1 MKKKYTHD
9 EIVEKIRAVNPNIEI
24 LSKIVKIADKV
35 KAMCKIDGHVW
46 HPYVQNLLNGH
57 GCPVCAGT
65 KKVTED
71 EFKARVADILP
82 NIQIIGSLTN
92 LKSPIEVKCLTCG
105 TTWSPLA
112 ESLYRGHGCP
122 KCAGK
127 QRKMTEEIKAELAI
141 SRPDVEMLGEYHSA
155 HEKIPYRFLE
165 CGHICQI
172 STAKIKSGRG
182 CPKCAEALRGASQRG
197 SKEQLQAL
205 LDQKFGDVEVCGDY
219 VNNTTPVLFR
229 CRRCGHEWSLTPKE
243 IKISLGCPECHK
255 TGTSFVQEF
264 VLAFMVH
271 ALPEERVL
279 SRDKNA
285 IGKELD
291 IFIPGLCIAIEPG
304 SWYWHADK
312 VDSDSEKA
320 RRCLE
325 AGIELIFLF
334 DHYPEDTSLLPGTLV
349 TRNNL
354 SDPHHFDELVQLCY
368 EILART
374 GITAA
379 FSDEELE
386 SIRAEAYRAS
396 LGVTSELFKAQVER
410 VNPKIEVLGEYQ
422 GKNLK
427 VLVKCRDCGREWES
441 LARNLIRPTA
451 CPHCRCLRFHSQ
463 AEFEEALAERH
474 PCMEALDEYVDQ
486 ATKIRFRCTRR
497 NIEQAYE
504 PSYLLSNRGCRQCHN
519 VPTGDV

>member
-1 MKKKYTHD
+1 MIIFQSSSQEDMKKKYTHD

-24 LSKIVKIADKV
+24 LSKIVRIADKV

-46 HPYVQNLLNGH
+46 HPYVQNRLKGH

-65 KKVTED
+65 KKVTEN
-71 EFKARVADILP
+71 EFRARVAELFP
-82 NIQIIGSLTN
+82 NIQIIGEFTALRSH
-92 LKSPIEVKCLTCG
+92 IEVKCLTCG

-127 QRKMTEEIKAELAI
+127 QRKTTEEIKAELVI

-165 CGHICQI
+165 CGHVCQI

-182 CPKCAEALRGASQRG
+182 CPECAEALRGASQRG
-197 SKEQLQAL
+197 SREQLQAL
-205 LDQKFGDVEVCGDY
+205 LDQKFGDVEVSGDY
-219 VNNTTPVLFR
+219 VNNTTPILFR
-229 CRRCGHEWSLTPKE
+229 CRRCGHEWSLAPKE

-271 ALPEERVL
+271 ALPEEKVL
-279 SRDKNA
+279 SRDKSA

-291 IFIPGLCIAIEPG
+291 IFIPGLSIAIEPG

-312 VDSDSEKA
+312 VDSDREKA
-320 RRCLE
+320 RRCLV

-334 DHYPEDTSLLPGTLV
+334 DHYPEDTLVVPGTLV

-354 SDPHHFDELVQLCY
+354 SDSHHFDELVQLCY
-368 EILART
+368 EILARAGVVKKFT
-374 GITAA
+374 G
-379 FSDEELE
+379 EELE
-386 SIRAEAYRAS
+386 AIRAEAYRAS
-396 LGVTSELFKAQVER
+396 LGVTTELFRDEVSR
-410 VNPKIEVLGEYQ
+410 VNPKIEVLGEYR
-422 GKNLK
+422 GKNQK
-427 VLVKCRDCGREWES
+427 VLVKCRDCGLEWES
-441 LARNLIRPTA
+441 LARKLIRPTA
-451 CPHCRCLRFHSQ
+451 CPHCRRLRFHSQ
-463 AEFEEALAERH
+463 EEFDAELAERH
-474 PCMEALDEYVDQ
+474 PHMETLGE
-486 ATKIRFRCTRR
+486 
-497 NIEQAYE
+497 
-504 PSYLLSNRGCRQCHN
+504 
-519 VPTGDV
+519 